1 MKRGFMKEESRYDF
15 KAVMGKK
22 DFEGIVTFEKHKKKN
37 TKELYSNRVV
47 DELYR
52 SKIRKIDRN
61 LNEL

>member
-37 TKELYSNRVV
+37 TKELYPM
-47 DELYR
+47 
-52 SKIRKIDRN
+52 
-61 LNEL
+61 